1 MEKTSWEKIEAE
13 ALNPGLTRQMLHGE
27 KLSFARMQLK
37 NGTIVPR
44 HQHVSEQL
52 TVVTEGALQFRFDGR
67 EIVVAKGEMILIPAD
82 VPHAAEA
89 IGNSETLEIFAP
101 CREDWKTKKDDY
113 LRSKK

>member
-13 ALNPGLTRQMLHGE
+13 PLNSGLSRQVLHGE
-27 KLSFARMQLK
+27 KLSFARMQFK
-37 NGTIVPR
+37 DGTIVPR
-44 HQHVSEQL
+44 HQHENEQL

-67 EIVVAKGEMILIPAD
+67 EILVAKGEMILIPAD
-82 VPHAAEA
+82 VLHAAEA
-89 IGNSETLEIFAP
+89 VGNSETLEIFAP

>member
-13 ALNPGLTRQMLHGE
+13 PLSPGLTRQTLHGE

-44 HQHVSEQL
+44 HQHANEQI

-89 IGNSETLEIFAP
+89 VGNCETLEIFAP

-113 LRSKK
+113 LRAKK